1 MNVNPARLALYI
13 GAPSPTDPLMLMIA
27 ENAIAFLSRETHR
40 YFGMPEAREEYLPG
54 SGTHRLWLADDPI
67 AMTSVKEFWQ
77 GAEDDTITDYAQRGR
92 LLQRLEGRQ
101 WGRRYDYEIKYTAG
115 YNILPADIEQAVFD
129 LVRWK
134 YESLKATPGM
144 TSEKLGDYSYT
155 RGEVDGSGA
164 SWVPHLNATINAY
177 KRNPI

>member
-13 GAPSPTDPLMLMIA
+13 GAESPTDAKMLMIA
-27 ENAIAFLSRETHR
+27 EQAVAFLTRETHR
-40 YFGMPEAREEYLPG
+40 YWGTPENRTEYLPG
-54 SGTHRLWLADDPI
+54 SGTHRLWLADEPLG
-67 AMTSVKEFWQ
+67 AVVVKKYWQ
-77 GAEDDTITDYAQRGR
+77 GVEEEVITDVVARGR
-92 LLQRLEGRQ
+92 LLTRTGGKTFQ
-101 WGRRYDYEIKYTAG
+101 RRYEWEISYDAG
-115 YNILPADIEQAVFD
+115 YHILPADVEQAVFD

-144 TSEKLGDYSYT
+144 VSESLGDYSYT

-177 KRNPI
+177 RRNPI